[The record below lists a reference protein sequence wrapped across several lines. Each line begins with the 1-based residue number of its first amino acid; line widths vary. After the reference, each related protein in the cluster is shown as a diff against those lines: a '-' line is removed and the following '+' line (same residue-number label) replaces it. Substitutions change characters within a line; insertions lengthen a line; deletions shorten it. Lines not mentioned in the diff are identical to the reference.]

1 MFVKLTNQTSV
12 AVAAVVT
19 VTIKAAATAAAAV
32 AVKNKKFQAI
42 KKSTQI
48 RVDFFIAIFI
58 KSY

>member
-1 MFVKLTNQTSV
+1 V

-42 KKSTQI
+42 KKIDSNSS
-48 RVDFFIAIFI
+48 RFFYCYIYPILLE
-58 KSY
+58 KVNKTE